1 VLHAFYAELVP
12 DLVNRLSRMPIDY
25 DLWLTN
31 ATGADIELPGEMGRL
46 RNLRVLDVENHGRDI
61 LPLVGLV
68 NAGLLDMYPVVL
80 KVHTKR
86 SGWRASNSTLSG
98 DGNSWREDLLR
109 AVIGD
114 QSDMATILS
123 GFVEQ
128 PRLGMVTSD
137 SSVLGPDYWGC
148 NEARTAH
155 LLERAGVRFDPTRLR
170 FAAGSI
176 YWARGTLLQRLR
188 ALRLTANDFE
198 SEQGQNDATTAH
210 AVERALGVLAD
221 GHFSVVGRSAMETP
235 ANHESYLRL

>member
-1 VLHAFYAELVP
+1 
-12 DLVNRLSRMPIDY
+12 
-25 DLWLTN
+25 
-31 ATGADIELPGEMGRL
+31 
-46 RNLRVLDVENHGRDI
+46 
-61 LPLVGLV
+61 
-68 NAGLLDMYPVVL
+68 
-80 KVHTKR
+80 
-86 SGWRASNSTLSG
+86 
-98 DGNSWREDLLR
+98 
-109 AVIGD
+109 
-114 QSDMATILS
+114 MATILS

-210 AVERALGVLAD
+210 VRRTVAENAHRARTTSRSRDGRAGVSEQA
-221 GHFSVVGRSAMETP
+221 R
-235 ANHESYLRL
+235 